1 MGTNNRRQRN
11 RIEDKDHVLRIAL
24 MVAAA
29 LLVIGVIIVV
39 IRLMNPKEDTEKG
52 VKKLVIM
59 EEKDVSEVDQKI
71 QALEE
76 EERLADEEWANRPAA
91 EKFVNCL
98 LLGDSVTQGLYE
110 YSILDQSLVQA
121 ERGAGVAGGKDGI
134 IETHIAKA
142 LEIKPQKL
150 FLAYGMNDIKGCNG
164 DPAVFREKYDAVIKE
179 LKAGLPETK
188 IYVNSILPV
197 KESVVEAEPVY
208 GMVPEFNAQ
217 LQQMCEKEGLTY
229 IDNTGLV
236 EEAFY
241 EEDGIHMSPDYY
253 TKWVEHMAEV
263 AKL

>member
-1 MGTNNRRQRN
+1 MGKNHRRQGN

-142 LEIKPQKL
+142 L
-150 FLAYGMNDIKGCNG
+150 
-164 DPAVFREKYDAVIKE
+164 
-179 LKAGLPETK
+179 
-188 IYVNSILPV
+188 
-197 KESVVEAEPVY
+197 
-208 GMVPEFNAQ
+208 
-217 LQQMCEKEGLTY
+217 
-229 IDNTGLV
+229 
-236 EEAFY
+236 
-241 EEDGIHMSPDYY
+241 
-253 TKWVEHMAEV
+253 
-263 AKL
+263 